1 MDSYIENK
9 NDDSLGTS
17 PVLNDV
23 TSLILT
29 KVESLFNEQFVLS
42 LEKLVLDV
50 LVTERANFTMRV
62 NTLFCWA
69 ILILDEIQQQ
79 ANRVFHVLDDWIVVA
94 VKKENQ
100 ACQAAVKEITQ
111 LIQHGERTMDPVL
124 LDDIDLLNS
133 ISQIEFEEG
142 PPLYMNDVRPS
153 ENYADSRFDLP
164 SLQSLYRQFRKN
176 KSDSNLI
183 DAQTFVTM
191 IIVNMQAGMMPNT
204 WRYIS
209 FDNIK

>member
-1 MDSYIENK
+1 
-9 NDDSLGTS
+9 
-17 PVLNDV
+17 
-23 TSLILT
+23 
-29 KVESLFNEQFVLS
+29 
-42 LEKLVLDV
+42 
-50 LVTERANFTMRV
+50 MRI
-62 NTLFCWA
+62 NTLYCWA

-100 ACQAAVKEITQ
+100 ACQAAVKEITK

-124 LDDIDLLNS
+124 LDDVDLLNS

-153 ENYADSRFDLP
+153 ENQADSRFEIS
-164 SLQSLYRQFRKN
+164 SLQSLYRQFKKN
-176 KSDSNLI
+176 KSDNYLI

-191 IIVNMQAGMMPNT
+191 IIVNMQADMLPST

-209 FDNIK
+209 FDNIKSLLLKFKGVPMSDTQNQTGQVALFRRHSSYAMAEREFVDWRKVYTFLLLISCPVPTRD

>member
-9 NDDSLGTS
+9 NDASLGKS
-17 PVLNDV
+17 PVLSDV
-23 TSLILT
+23 TSSILS

-42 LEKLVLDV
+42 LEKLILDV
-50 LVTERANFTMRV
+50 LITERANFTMRV
-62 NTLFCWA
+62 NTLHCWA

-124 LDDIDLLNS
+124 LNDIDLMNS
-133 ISQIEFEEG
+133 IS
-142 PPLYMNDVRPS
+142 
-153 ENYADSRFDLP
+153 
-164 SLQSLYRQFRKN
+164 
-176 KSDSNLI
+176 
-183 DAQTFVTM
+183 
-191 IIVNMQAGMMPNT
+191 
-204 WRYIS
+204 
-209 FDNIK
+209 